1 MILLKKK
8 KSDGTYFDFDKILRS
23 GYNID
28 EQENE
33 IATKKMA
40 NGKRKKIYTSYV
52 DCVIKINLGLLDN
65 TTYQEYKTY
74 LTDGEFQ
81 YWSYKYNQMKNANFI
96 IAKPSITTEYAYDN
110 DIGINDIEITLEK
123 SSDVS

>member
-1 MILLKKK
+1 MVLLRKKK
-8 KSDGTYFDFDKILRS
+8 TDGTYFDFDKILRK
-23 GYNID
+23 GYEID

-40 NGKRKKIYTSYV
+40 NGKRKKIVTAYV
-52 DCVIKINLGLLDN
+52 DCEININIGLLDN
-65 TTYQEYKTY
+65 ATYQEYKAY

-96 IAKPSITTEYAYDN
+96 ITLPPISTEYAYDN
-110 DIGINDIEITLEK
+110 DIGIEDLSIKLEK
-123 SSDVS
+123 SSDVL

>member
-8 KSDGTYFDFDKILRS
+8 KSDGTYFNFDKILRN
-23 GYNID
+23 GYEID

-33 IATKKMA
+33 ISKKQMA
-40 NGKRKKIYTSYV
+40 NGKRKKIITTYV
-52 DCVIKINLGLLDN
+52 DCVIKINIGLWDN
-65 TTYQEYKTY
+65 TTYQEYKEY

-96 IAKPSITTEYAYDN
+96 VTKPSITTEYAYDD
-110 DIGINDIEITLEK
+110 DIGIDDMEITLEK

>member
-8 KSDGTYFDFDKILRS
+8 KSDGTYFDFDKILQS

-65 TTYQEYKTY
+65 ATYQEYQTY

-96 IAKPSITTEYAYDN
+96 ITTPPITTEYAYDN
-110 DIGINDIEITLEK
+110 DIGIDDIEITLEK

>member
-1 MILLKKK
+1 MILLRKKK
-8 KSDGTYFDFDKILRS
+8 TDGTYFDFDKILRN
-23 GYNID
+23 GYEID

-33 IATKKMA
+33 IAKKQMA
-40 NGKRKKIYTSYV
+40 NGKRKKIITTYV
-52 DCVIKINLGLLDN
+52 DCVIKINIGLWDN
-65 TTYQEYKTY
+65 TTYQEYKEY

-96 IAKPSITTEYAYDN
+96 ITKPSITTEYAYDN